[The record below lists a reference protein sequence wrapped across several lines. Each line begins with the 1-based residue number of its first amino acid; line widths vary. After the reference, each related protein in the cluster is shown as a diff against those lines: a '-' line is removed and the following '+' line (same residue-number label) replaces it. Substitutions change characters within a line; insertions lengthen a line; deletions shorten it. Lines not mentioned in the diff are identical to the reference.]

1 MVTSD
6 LQILTQ
12 RPDRAVLALAELCRE
27 REDDFRAPRSSSPA
41 PRSMSTNRSGYST
54 PPIQGNPGW
63 RSQSQVPF
71 DRMNGPPHLEAP
83 SSSSSRR
90 GRRSEVDSEPASA
103 DYNQA
108 NSAQDMW
115 LASQGNNLGNLGNLN
130 LGLSFGESPYADPG
144 RGRDPASRGLETPGG
159 YNRTPRRGNNYDH
172 GAGSGS
178 ISAPLSPH
186 TLYAKLE
193 LGKPH
198 AHIQP
203 NPPNPNAPAGSG
215 ASGAS
220 GAGAGAGNMTNASAS
235 GWPTGNF
242 NPPVS
247 SIPAP
252 TGGSTYR
259 TPAASQAPSRAGSIV
274 PGSAHAAALEAYA
287 AQLGSGTHVPPGKSA
302 GQTQTSHGGQTQH
315 SSQSQGQSQGQGQ
328 NQSQGQGLGLGGI
341 GQEVAAA
348 GNMSMSMSSFQ
359 PFSPAVMP
367 SSLLRALDEHEPGH
381 GHGHGQHGQQSYI
394 SPSTLLSPA
403 PAAPQELKGYEGER
417 QESAT
422 AARGTSGTSG
432 QGNGKTSGA
441 EASGTGM
448 DGLVSGFEKMGVQP
462 PGQGAEVRQEGQSA
476 GDAVEGKGKGSAGEK
491 QT

>member
-1 MVTSD
+1 MRATRVSSCGPHPPDRNPSD
-6 LQILTQ
+6 WQILTQ
-12 RPDRAVLALAELCRE
+12 RPERAVLALAELCRE

-83 SSSSSRR
+83 SSSRR
-90 GRRSEVDSEPASA
+90 GRRSEAESEPPSA
-103 DYNQA
+103 DYNHA
-108 NSAQDMW
+108 NSAQEMW

-130 LGLSFGESPYADPG
+130 LGLSFGESPYTDPS
-144 RGRDPASRGLETPGG
+144 RGRDTASRGLETPGG

-172 GAGSGS
+172 HAAGSGS

-186 TLYAKLE
+186 TMYAKLE

-203 NPPNPNAPAGSG
+203 NPPNP
-215 ASGAS
+215 
-220 GAGAGAGNMTNASAS
+220 AGAGASAS

-242 NPPVS
+242 VPPNS

-252 TGGSTYR
+252 TGGSNYR
-259 TPAASQAPSRAGSIV
+259 TPAASQAPSRTGSIV

-287 AQLGSGTHVPPGKSA
+287 AQLGAAAQG
-302 GQTQTSHGGQTQH
+302 
-315 SSQSQGQSQGQGQ
+315 SSQRGRDD
-328 NQSQGQGLGLGGI
+328 GQGLGLGGI

-348 GNMSMSMSSFQ
+348 GTMSSFQ
-359 PFSPAVMP
+359 PFSPANMP
-367 SSLLRALDEHEPGH
+367 SSLLREIEGD
-381 GHGHGQHGQQSYI
+381 GQAQYI

-403 PAAPQELKGYEGER
+403 PPAPQQLKGEN
-417 QESAT
+417 T
-422 AARGTSGTSG
+422 HV
-432 QGNGKTSGA
+432 
-441 EASGTGM
+441 
-448 DGLVSGFEKMGVQP
+448 DGLVSGFEKMGVNP
-462 PGQGAEVRQEGQSA
+462 PGQGKEAEKKGESKGEEA
-476 GDAVEGKGKGSAGEK
+476 GNTLEGKGKGEGAAAG
-491 QT
+491 QQS